1 MDALLEIKEQVREG
15 HMSGALAAAKAAVR
29 ASPSD
34 PSCRSALFALFAANG
49 EWARASEQLDNCLRM
64 GGGVSLA
71 IYGLLL
77 AAVDSREKTMR
88 GEIPAFIPGDQ
99 PPVWL
104 ASWQEALSALAQGDA
119 EPLAAAAEA
128 RFLEL
133 DKVKGFN
140 AEYEFEGFR
149 NCDTRLAGVFEGVF
163 NGRYGWLPFEDV
175 MRIAVAERPELIQD
189 LVWLPVMVHLRKGE
203 PVQGY
208 LFSTCPGTAVAGV
221 EAEKLAKTTGWD
233 EAFDA
238 VDIGRGAQLFA
249 LGSEVVPIFSLG
261 QCCFHGANASTSQPP
276 SAP

>member
-1 MDALLEIKEQVREG
+1 
-15 HMSGALAAAKAAVR
+15 MSGALAAAKAAVR

-64 GGGVSLA
+64 GADVSLA

-77 AAVDSREKTMR
+77 AAVEAREKTMR

-99 PPVWL
+99 PPAWL
-104 ASWQEALSALAQGDA
+104 ASWQEALAALEKGDA
-119 EPLAAAAEA
+119 VPLAAVAES

-133 DKVKGFN
+133 DAIRGFN

-175 MRIAVAERPELIQD
+175 LRIAVAERPELIQD
-189 LVWLPVMVHLRKGE
+189 LVWLPVMVHLKKVE

-208 LFSTCPGTAVAGV
+208 LFSTCPGTATAGV
-221 EAEKLAKTTGWD
+221 EEEKLAKTTGWD
-233 EAFDA
+233 EAHDA

-261 QCCFHGANASTSQPP
+261 QCSFHGAGKPAADPTPSDPP
-276 SAP
+276 